1 MRRAQTAA
9 TMSLALGV
17 VCALLA
23 SCSSRNANDTSQSN
37 SGSSTAVTNSKT
49 INIAEIVFLSGPVS
63 TFGQEL
69 DKGAQIAIAQ
79 INAAGGI
86 KGKKLVVTKCDTE
99 STTPKAVACAGSAL
113 SSDAS
118 AIIAYSGTDD
128 QLSWVPD
135 AQKAGMPVLSNSI
148 ADQVPAIGNE
158 VMQVVPPDADLIP
171 SFISTLKAKLGLK
184 TVAFLHDTDSAASV
198 ASYQAFK
205 SAVAAAGL
213 KVVADQG
220 YLQTDTTWSSQ
231 LLNIKS
237 AHPDAIIEVPYA
249 AEGGSVLIQAR
260 QLGLKQPIFG
270 GSSLNSPAALQQG
283 VGRCECLRSGFLVAA
298 GHLDVQHLLRESL
311 QGGVRHGAGPVRC
324 DRLQRGSAPRPDPAG
339 LGQPQLAGRQH
350 QGPGRGHLV
359 ALRRLRYDG
368 RGPLAGLPD
377 PGCPEVLRRS
387 VRALRDGQADPVGRP
402 YEASDCECGI
412 ALRSARCGVR
422 SRFAGKRSPRPGL
435 SALLLCGS

>member
-270 GSSLNSPAALQQG
+270 GSSLNSPAALQQ
-283 VGRCECLRSGFLVAA
+283 A
-298 GHLDVQHLLRESL
+298 GSAGANVYVPDFWSL
-311 QGGVRHGAGPVRC
+311 QDTSTYNTYFVSHYKAEFGTVPDRFGATGYNEVQLLAQILRA
-324 DRLQRGSAPRPDPAG
+324 SANPNSRADNTKALDAVTSWHYAG
-339 LGQPQLAGRQH
+339 CAMT
-350 QGPGRGHLV
+350 V
-359 ALRRLRYDG
+359 VD
-368 RGPLAGLPD
+368 
-377 PGCPEVLRRS
+377 
-387 VRALRDGQADPVGRP
+387 
-402 YEASDCECGI
+402 
-412 ALRSARCGVR
+412 
-422 SRFAGKRSPRPGL
+422 RSPVCQTPVVLKSSGGQFVL
-435 SALLLCGS
+435 YATGKQTQ

>member
-17 VCALLA
+17 ACALLA
-23 SCSSRNANDTSQSN
+23 SCSSRNANDASQNS
-37 SGSSTAVTNSKT
+37 SGSSTPATNSKT
-49 INIAEIVFLSGPVS
+49 INIAEIVFLSGPVA

-69 DKGAQIAIAQ
+69 DHGGQIALQQ

-86 KGKKLVVTKCDTE
+86 KGKKLVISKCDTQ

-118 AIIAYSGTDD
+118 AIIAFSGTDD
-128 QLSWVPD
+128 QLSWIPD

-171 SFISTLKAKLGLK
+171 SFITTLKAKLGLK
-184 TVAFLHDTDSAASV
+184 TIAFLHDTDSAASV

-205 SAVAAAGL
+205 SDAVAAGL

-220 YLQTDTTWSSQ
+220 YLSTDTTWSSQ

-237 AHPDAIIEVPYA
+237 AHPDAIVEVPYA

-260 QLGLKQPIFG
+260 QLGLKQPILG
-270 GSSLNSPAALQQG
+270 GSSLNSPAALQQAG
-283 VGRCECLRSGFLVAA
+283 AA
-298 GHLDVQHLLRESL
+298 GANVYVPDFWSL
-311 QGGVRHGAGPVRC
+311 QDNSSYNTYFVSHYKSEFGTVPDRFGATGYNEVELLAQILRN
-324 DRLQRGSAPRPDPAG
+324 SANPNSRADNTTALDAITSWHYAG
-339 LGQPQLAGRQH
+339 CAMT
-350 QGPGRGHLV
+350 V
-359 ALRRLRYDG
+359 VD
-368 RGPLAGLPD
+368 
-377 PGCPEVLRRS
+377 
-387 VRALRDGQADPVGRP
+387 
-402 YEASDCECGI
+402 
-412 ALRSARCGVR
+412 
-422 SRFAGKRSPRPGL
+422 RSPVCQTPVVLKSSGGQFVL
-435 SALLLCGS
+435 YATGKQTQ

>member
-283 VGRCECLRSGFLVAA
+283 SA
-298 GHLDVQHLLRESL
+298 GANVYVPDFWSL
-311 QGGVRHGAGPVRC
+311 QDTSTYNTYFVSHYKAEFGTVPDRFGATGYNEVQLLAQILRA
-324 DRLQRGSAPRPDPAG
+324 SANPNSRADNTKALDAVTSWHYAG
-339 LGQPQLAGRQH
+339 CAMT
-350 QGPGRGHLV
+350 V
-359 ALRRLRYDG
+359 VD
-368 RGPLAGLPD
+368 
-377 PGCPEVLRRS
+377 
-387 VRALRDGQADPVGRP
+387 
-402 YEASDCECGI
+402 
-412 ALRSARCGVR
+412 
-422 SRFAGKRSPRPGL
+422 RSPVCQTPVVLKSSGGQFVL
-435 SALLLCGS
+435 YATGKQTQ